1 MDKIR
6 LGIIGTGGI
15 GSGHAAIIQT
25 LPAAELT
32 AVCDINPQA
41 LEQFKDQPQIK
52 CFSDSDIF
60 FEQSNVD
67 AVIIS
72 TSHFSHHTLAI
83 KALEKNL
90 HILVEKPVSVH
101 KNHAA
106 ILNTAITAHPELVC
120 CAMFCQ
126 RTIPAHQKIKQLLD
140 AGEIGEIKRVN
151 WIITDWFRTQSYY
164 DSGDWR
170 ASYRGEGGGVLLNQC
185 PHQLDLLQWFC
196 GMPVKITAHAYCGKY
211 HNIEVEDEVTA
222 FMEYANGAPGVFIA
236 SPGEAPGT
244 NRLEITGDRGKLIFE
259 KGRITFERTEVS
271 VAEFCANSPDRFA
284 APECWQITIPADS
297 STAGQHKKIIV
308 NFLDAI
314 TNKANLIAP
323 AIEGIRSLE
332 ISNAMILSSWLGK
345 TVELPMDADIYEKM
359 LEERI
364 AVSRYTK
371 KNNNVN
377 YSNEDF
383 SASFGKIK

>member
-1 MDKIR
+1 MGKIR

-15 GSGHAAIIQT
+15 GSGHAAIIKT
-25 LPAAELT
+25 LSNAELT

-41 LEQFKDQPQIK
+41 LEQFKDQPQIQ
-52 CFSDSDIF
+52 CFSDSETF
-60 FEQSNVD
+60 FEQSNAD

-72 TSHFSHHTLAI
+72 TPHFSHHILAI
-83 KALEKNL
+83 EALERNL
-90 HILVEKPVSVH
+90 HALVEKPVSVH
-101 KNHAA
+101 KNHTAALNAA
-106 ILNTAITAHPELVC
+106 IAAHPGLVC

-140 AGEIGEIKRVN
+140 TGEIGEIKRVN

-196 GMPVKITAHAYCGKY
+196 GMPSKITAHAYCGKY
-211 HNIEVEDEVTA
+211 HDIEVEDEVTA
-222 FMEYANGAPGVFIA
+222 FMEYPNGATGVFIA
-236 SPGEAPGT
+236 STGEAPGT
-244 NRLEITGDRGKLIFE
+244 NRLEITGDRGKLLFE
-259 KGRITFERTEVS
+259 KGVITFERTESSVS
-271 VAEFCANSPDRFA
+271 QFCSNNPNRFA
-284 APECWQITIPADS
+284 VPECWQITIPAS
-297 STAGQHKKIIV
+297 ASTAGQHKNIIV

-314 TNKANLIAP
+314 AGQADLTSP
-323 AIEGIRSLE
+323 AVEGIRSLE
-332 ISNAMILSSWLGK
+332 IGNAMILSSWLGRP
-345 TVELPMDADIYEKM
+345 VELPMDADIYENM

-364 AVSRYTK
+364 VVSRYVK
-371 KNNNVN
+371 KNIAKC
-377 YSNEDF
+377 SEEDF

>member
-1 MDKIR
+1 MNKIR

-15 GSGHAAIIQT
+15 GSGHAAIIKT
-25 LPAAELT
+25 LSNAELT

-41 LEQFKDQPQIK
+41 LEQFKSEPQIK
-52 CFSDSDIF
+52 CFTDSETF

-72 TSHFSHHTLAI
+72 TPHFFHHTLAI
-83 KALEKNL
+83 RALEKNL
-90 HILVEKPVSVH
+90 HVLVEKPVSVH
-101 KNHAA
+101 KNHAEALNAA
-106 ILNTAITAHPELVC
+106 IAAHPDLVC

-126 RTIPAHQKIKQLLD
+126 RTSMAHQKIKQLLD
-140 AGEIGEIKRVN
+140 SGELGEIRRVN

-196 GMPVKITAHAYCGKY
+196 GMPSKISAHIYCGKY
-211 HNIEVEDEVTA
+211 HDIEVEDEVTA
-222 FMEYANGAPGVFIA
+222 FMEYPNGATGVFIA
-236 SPGEAPGT
+236 STGEAPGT
-244 NRLEITGDRGKLIFE
+244 NRLEITGDRGKLLFE
-259 KGRITFERTEVS
+259 KGVITFERTESSVS
-271 VAEFCANSPDRFA
+271 EFCRNHPNRFA
-284 APECWQITIPADS
+284 APDCWQITIPANAS
-297 STAGQHKKIIV
+297 PAGQHKNIIV
-308 NFLDAI
+308 NFLEAI
-314 TNKANLIAP
+314 ANKATLTAP
-323 AIEGIRSLE
+323 AVEGIRSLE
-332 ISNAMILSSWLGK
+332 IGNAMVLSSWLGK
-345 TVELPMDADIYEKM
+345 TLELPIDADLYEKM

-371 KNNNVN
+371 KHIANC
-377 YSNEDF
+377 SNENF